1 MNENK
6 NTQITLTK
14 SSSISEI
21 LLENDNNA
29 KEIFKNLKLNLYNVE
44 HWNSVKDKEH
54 CHFQLCNKHGD
65 EKTGKIENGDLIRI
79 CVTDENQKT
88 TVYDWFQIRDLEETN
103 FPDEQIISFH
113 LKPMISSQL
122 LIERKN
128 RSKKRLAINSFSI
141 RRLRNKIITEI
152 EETNEMI
159 NLETVNFYHKIRN
172 LFLGFNGILN
182 IKTY

>member
-1 MNENK
+1 MITEDGSKRGQDEVQKIVESLTPDGKAAYLLHTRK
-6 NTQITLTK
+6 NMALTK
-14 SSSISEI
+14 FQSGIELGQQIYAIHKS
-21 LLENDNNA
+21 
-29 KEIFKNLKLNLYNVE
+29 LKGGKV
-44 HWNSVKDKEH
+44 
-54 CHFQLCNKHGD
+54 
-65 EKTGKIENGDLIRI
+65 KTGKIENGDLIRI

-88 TVYDWFQIRDLEETN
+88 TCYDWFQIRDLEETN

-113 LKPMISSQL
+113 LNPMMSSQL
-122 LIERKN
+122 VIEKKN

>member
-6 NTQITLTK
+6 NPQITLTK

-21 LLENDNNA
+21 LLENDSNA
-29 KEIFKNLKLNLYNVE
+29 KEIFRNLKQNLYNEE
-44 HWNSVKDKEH
+44 HWNLIKDKEQ
-54 CHFQLCNKHGD
+54 CHFQLCNQNGV
-65 EKTGKIENGDLIRI
+65 EKTGKIENGDVIRI
-79 CVTDENQKT
+79 CVTDENQKMT
-88 TVYDWFQIRDLEETN
+88 CYDWFQIRDLEETN

-113 LKPMISSQL
+113 LSPMMSSQL
-122 LIERKN
+122 VNERKN